1 MEFKIYEEKM
11 INAINHLL
19 DLFADV
25 RAGRAN
31 PNILNK
37 VTVMYYGVETP
48 INQTAGISV
57 PEAKQILI
65 QPWDKS
71 IIKEIERAIN
81 EANIGITPQNDGNVL
96 RLIFPDLTEERRKTL
111 VKEIKEMSENS
122 KITIRNIR
130 RDMMDEIKELE
141 KQKMIAEDDKKRYE
155 EDAQKLVDKY
165 IKKIED
171 EYNQKEKEI
180 MTI

>member
-11 INAINHLL
+11 INAINYLL